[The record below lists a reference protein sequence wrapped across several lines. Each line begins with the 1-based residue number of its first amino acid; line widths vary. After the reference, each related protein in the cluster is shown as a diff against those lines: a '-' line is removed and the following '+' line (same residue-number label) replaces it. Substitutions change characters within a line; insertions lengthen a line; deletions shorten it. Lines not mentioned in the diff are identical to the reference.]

1 MTELV
6 KKLPDGF
13 DTRVG
18 QGGLPLSG
26 GQRQRI
32 ALARAVFRR
41 PRVVVLDEPNAHLD
55 TEGEAALNR
64 DDRATEEPRND
75 RHRRLAAIRRAAV
88 GGPGLCSCATGRSLP
103 RRAARKPLRASRPSH
118 ARRSGV
124 RRKRHASVFN
134 RRLTCQSQAWSGRT
148 RTSLLI
154 PILMTL
160 LLAGVGLGGFLVWA
174 ATAPIAGSVM
184 ASGHIAA
191 NGENQTIQHLEGG
204 MVQAIHVREGDSI
217 EAGQPLITLDATLVQ
232 ANLNRARNR
241 LATLRIDAALLQA
254 EMFDQDNVVLPPE
267 IERGRLERLDRP
279 SSLTPR
285 SRNSRCENNA
295 SAMRS
300 ASLRSVLR
308 GWTRKSAGLKAQRE
322 AILKQI
328 PLVQEE
334 LTDVDYLFKQGLA
347 RKDKWLALRRTEA
360 DLEGR
365 AEALTA
371 SIGKAKQLNAELLQQ
386 MEKLWHDRRTDA
398 SGKMSD
404 TRNRIADTLEQIV
417 SYENVLS
424 RIVVAAPASGTVVRL
439 NVNTVGAVI
448 SPGQAVAELLPR
460 GG

>member
-1 MTELV
+1 M
-6 KKLPDGF
+6 P
-13 DTRVG
+13 
-18 QGGLPLSG
+18 
-26 GQRQRI
+26 
-32 ALARAVFRR
+32 AVQ
-41 PRVVVLDEPNAHLD
+41 
-55 TEGEAALNR
+55 
-64 DDRATEEPRND
+64 
-75 RHRRLAAIRRAAV
+75 
-88 GGPGLCSCATGRSLP
+88 S
-103 RRAARKPLRASRPSH
+103 PSDM
-118 ARRSGV
+118 
-124 RRKRHASVFN
+124 
-134 RRLTCQSQAWSGRT
+134 QSQAWSGRT

-232 ANLNRARNR
+232 ANLNRARNSV
-241 LATLRIDAALLQA
+241 ATLRIDAALLQA

-267 IERGRLERLDRP
+267 IERARL
-279 SSLTPR
+279 
-285 SRNSRCENNA
+285 NA
-295 SAMRS
+295 SIGEFLDAKI
-300 ASLRSVLR
+300 AEFTLRKQRFRNEISILAQR
-308 GWTRKSAGLKAQRE
+308 LAGLDEEMAGLKAQRE

-424 RIVVAAPASGTVVRL
+424 RVVVAAPASGTVVRL

-460 GG
+460 GADLVIEAKLQLTDVDAVQVGTRGERSPDRAQSAHHPGARLARHVHLGGSAHRPGEPAAILSHQIDARPAAVAAVAPTIADAGNAGRSFYPDLRTIDAALSVPPDRREPCKGDARGMKSGFRAR